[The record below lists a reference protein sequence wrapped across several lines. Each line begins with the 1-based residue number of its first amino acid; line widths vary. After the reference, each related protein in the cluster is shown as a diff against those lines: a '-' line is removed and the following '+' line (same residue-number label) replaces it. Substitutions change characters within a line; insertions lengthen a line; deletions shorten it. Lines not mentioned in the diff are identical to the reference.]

1 MARLYEPVVFHNRGS
16 LLLKKKTDLSK
27 KITSF
32 ALIFIKLLPVLQYS
46 KLITKH

>member
-1 MARLYEPVVFHNRGS
+1 MARLYEPVVLHNRGS
-16 LLLKKKTDLSK
+16 LLLKKTDLSK